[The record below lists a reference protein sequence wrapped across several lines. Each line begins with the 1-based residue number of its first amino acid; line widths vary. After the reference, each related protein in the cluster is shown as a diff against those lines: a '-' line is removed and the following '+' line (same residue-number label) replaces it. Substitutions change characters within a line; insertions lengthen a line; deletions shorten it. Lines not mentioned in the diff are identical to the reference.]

1 MAFIQSFGAAETVT
15 GSCHFLQLNNG
26 PNILVDCGY
35 FQGENEEQTYEP
47 FDFDPKEV
55 DIVLLTHAHLDH
67 VGRVPKLVKEG
78 FDGKLVA
85 MRATMDLAEV
95 ILMDSAKIAEE
106 DYKMAVK
113 KAQRTGKEKQIPL
126 PIYSMDDAQAVF
138 DLTIQYANYNKA
150 VELAPGVKVTF
161 RNAGHILG
169 SATIQI
175 DINEHGSTKSL
186 VFSGDLGS
194 RRDIVMTPPAF
205 VKKANALY
213 IESTYGASDHRPL
226 QETIDECKEIILSTL
241 RNGGN
246 VLIPSFA
253 IERTQEILILLKQM
267 YYDKELPVCK
277 VFLDSPMAIRA
288 TQIYNNYHAELNP
301 TANKLFQNDGS
312 VFEFPYLKYAL
323 KGKESILINNEDHG
337 CIIIA
342 GSGMCTGGRILH
354 HFKHRLWDE
363 RNSVIFVGYQVKGT
377 LGRQLIDG
385 VDSIQLYHETINV
398 NAKIH
403 MLSGFSAH
411 ADQSDLLAWMKEFEQ
426 LDKIYLIHGE
436 PNSQATFKAVIE
448 EHLQKPVHIVKYGE
462 KIDV

>member
-1 MAFIQSFGAAETVT
+1 MTFIQSFGAAETVT
-15 GSCHFLQLNNG
+15 GSCHFLQLKNG

-35 FQGENEEQTYEP
+35 FQGENEEQTYAP
-47 FDFDPKEV
+47 FDFDPKDV

-78 FDGKLVA
+78 FDGKVVA
-85 MRATMDLAEV
+85 LRATMDLAEV

-106 DYKMAVK
+106 DYKTALK
-113 KAQRTGKEKQIPL
+113 KAKRTGNEKQVPL
-126 PIYSMDDAQAVF
+126 PIYTSDDAKAVF
-138 DLTIQYANYNKA
+138 DLIIQYADYNKA
-150 VELAPGVKVTF
+150 IQLVPSVKVTF

-175 DINEHGSTKSL
+175 EVSEEGDTKSL

-194 RRDIVMTPPAF
+194 RRDIIMTPPSF
-205 VKKANALY
+205 VKKADALY
-213 IESTYGASDHRPL
+213 IESTYGDREHRPL
-226 QETIDECKEIILSTL
+226 IETIDECKEIIINTL
-241 RNGGN
+241 RNKGN

-253 IERTQEILILLKQM
+253 IERTQEILLLIKQM
-267 YYDKELPVCK
+267 YYDKELPICK

-288 TQIYNNYHAELNP
+288 TQIYNNYHAELN
-301 TANKLFQNDGS
+301 ASADKLLLRDGT
-312 VFEFPYLKYAL
+312 VFDFPYLQYSL
-323 KGKESILINNEDHG
+323 KAKDSKLINKEESG

-354 HFKHRLWDE
+354 HFKHRLWDD

-377 LGRQLIDG
+377 LGRQMIDG
-385 VDSIQLYHETINV
+385 AESIQLYHEKINV

-411 ADQSDLLAWMKEFEQ
+411 ADQSDLLAWMSEFEQ
-426 LDKIYLIHGE
+426 LEKIYLIHGE
-436 PNSQATFKAVIE
+436 SDKQAVFKDVIKE
-448 EHLQKPVHIVKYGE
+448 QLHKSVHIVKYGE
-462 KIDV
+462 KIYV